1 MSFPA
6 LTVSIKSQNLG
17 DKGHFDQMANV
28 ADLCVVSVFFNMNK
42 IVIEK
47 FAEKVVKLRLGRNQF
62 DSGHSK

>member
-28 ADLCVVSVFFNMNK
+28 ADLCVVSAFFNMNK

-62 DSGHSK
+62 DSGHFK